1 MGKKKNTIQ
10 FIRVHCT
17 VLTLYITNHNFL
29 ELSLWNELNRQK
41 KVVAQEDQTCSNE
54 AGVFEF
60 EISKNCTTSE

>member
-29 ELSLWNELNRQK
+29 ELSLWNELDRQK
-41 KVVAQEDQTCSNE
+41 KSS
-54 AGVFEF
+54 G
-60 EISKNCTTSE
+60 TSRLDNF